1 MKELFEKITKWQDET
16 FGESTSLSK
25 LSHLEQEIKELKADI
40 KVLNIDFRL
49 EFADCFFLLF
59 GAAHKEGL
67 SFEDICNALNEKLE
81 INKKRSWGKPD
92 EDGVVNHIKS

>member
-1 MKELFEKITKWQDET
+1 MKKLFEKITKWQDET

-49 EFADCFFLLF
+49 EFADCFFYCL
-59 GAAHKEGL
+59 AQRT
-67 SFEDICNALNEKLE
+67 
-81 INKKRSWGKPD
+81 KKDYHLKISATL
-92 EDGVVNHIKS
+92 